1 MPYAEEVAAILNTG
15 ASHLD
20 SAVVAIQRATT
31 THDSFRTE
39 INLVLR
45 LIDRLMR
52 EVLTAI
58 KEMRDGN
65 GPISHASVGTGN
77 QVVSDALAKMQVAE
91 ESLVEDLR
99 SLQQLKQDLENILR
113 ASGTNL
119 SETSG
124 TIRESATTFRV
135 YAGIL

>member
-31 THDSFRTE
+31 THSSFRTE

-65 GPISHASVGTGN
+65 DPISHASVGTGN
-77 QVVSDALAKMQVAE
+77 QVVSDALAKMQIAE

-124 TIRESATTFRV
+124 TIQESATTFRV